1 MRLAN
6 WLLPLIPGTVF
17 ALLAPFAI
25 VHVEVR
31 YQIPLKLLGLL
42 ASMLFSVVRAGKLA
56 DPRTVEISPISDQAT
71 GVLTVAEKKRIAGKI
86 VRRLLRRNLS
96 RPAPTGEL
104 HAIAEA
110 REWVLLEERGRAV
123 MAASPADGESMSL
136 VAFALQQQGRF
147 DEGATLAAEAVRISP
162 HNLRA
167 NFIAGVSLQSLG
179 KHDEAYTF
187 LRRAHDLAPSE
198 DQATLRLVEV
208 IAALRGLE
216 AAAAEY
222 LETARLLARE
232 VSVLNVPVRR
242 VEDWAQEVGL
252 KLLPAGEV
260 EEIPFVPPRLWG
272 QPPAHETTIALS
284 NKPYVADIANARIFS
299 HSSLILTSDGVVL
312 SDSGADPRFGHA
324 VSFVY
329 ESIVLAQRSGRV
341 LITLDNMDT
350 REIEAGIFLAGLAS
364 DYYGHWVPEFLPKL
378 QFLQH
383 HPNFRDLPIIV
394 DANLP
399 QSHLDH
405 LRRLVDNDLI
415 LLDARQSLICGR
427 LLVAPSPTFFPVEL
441 FPNDILVEEM
451 PGLSPRAMRY
461 FRGAERPSQVRRP
474 VKKVFLAR
482 KAMRWRRLLNEEEIE
497 RMLAGLG
504 FETVL
509 MESLS
514 AAEQIELF
522 AQAEW
527 IVAPNGS
534 ALLNLVFA
542 DTAVKLLVLT
552 QPNLFNWG
560 TFQGPM
566 GELGYDTWCLQ
577 GEYAVSESQK
587 HSDYRISVD
596 RLRAALAGMGL
607 SGASQSATPASGN

>member
-1 MRLAN
+1 MR
-6 WLLPLIPGTVF
+6 
-17 ALLAPFAI
+17 
-25 VHVEVR
+25 
-31 YQIPLKLLGLL
+31 
-42 ASMLFSVVRAGKLA
+42 
-56 DPRTVEISPISDQAT
+56 
-71 GVLTVAEKKRIAGKI
+71 
-86 VRRLLRRNLS
+86 
-96 RPAPTGEL
+96 
-104 HAIAEA
+104 
-110 REWVLLEERGRAV
+110 ER
-123 MAASPADGESMSL
+123 
-136 VAFALQQQGRF
+136 
-147 DEGATLAAEAVRISP
+147 
-162 HNLRA
+162 
-167 NFIAGVSLQSLG
+167 VSLQSLG
-179 KHDEAYTF
+179 KHGEAYTF
-187 LRRAHDLAPSE
+187 LRRAHDLSPSD

-208 IAALRGLE
+208 IAAVDGLE

-222 LETARLLARE
+222 LETARLLARDA
-232 VSVLNVPVRR
+232 SILTAPVRR

-272 QPPAHETTIALS
+272 EPPVNEATIALS

-329 ESIVLAQRSGRV
+329 ESIVLAQRSGSV
-341 LITLDNMDT
+341 LITLDNMET
-350 REIEAGIFLAGLAS
+350 REVEAGIFLAGLAS

-383 HPNFRDLPIIV
+383 HPDFNDLPIIV
-394 DANLP
+394 DANMP
-399 QSHLDH
+399 QSHYDH

-427 LLVAPSPTFFPVEL
+427 LLIAPSPTFFPVEL
-441 FPNDILVEEM
+441 FPNEIPVEEM

-461 FRGAERPSQVRRP
+461 FRGAERASPARRP
-474 VKKVFLAR
+474 AKRIFLAR
-482 KAMRWRRLLNEEEIE
+482 KSMQWRRLLNEEEIE
-497 RMLAGLG
+497 RTLAGLG

-542 DTAVKLLVLT
+542 NTMVKLLVLI

-577 GEYAVSESQK
+577 GDYAISESQK

-607 SGASQSATPASGN
+607 SEITQSTAPANGN